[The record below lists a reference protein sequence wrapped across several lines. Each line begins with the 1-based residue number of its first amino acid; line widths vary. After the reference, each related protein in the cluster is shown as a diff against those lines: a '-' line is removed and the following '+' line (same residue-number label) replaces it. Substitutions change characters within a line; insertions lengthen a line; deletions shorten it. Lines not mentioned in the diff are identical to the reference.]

1 MRLLWVWTII
11 SAALLASTQPQ
22 ALESLLK
29 RDDREELVA
38 VFKRVAN
45 ITKDISAGELVG
57 SAQKVDSSDIGAL
70 LEIINTSLLT
80 QPEQALYARL
90 CEIDSAKRGGKLT
103 HSSDKLAALFDL
115 RDVLE
120 AFFDKVLVNDDNPAL
135 RRNRKTLLYAI
146 YAEFCTIG
154 DLKEL
159 AI

>member
-1 MRLLWVWTII
+1 M
-11 SAALLASTQPQ
+11 
-22 ALESLLK
+22 
-29 RDDREELVA
+29 A

-45 ITKDISAGELVG
+45 ITKDISAGKLVG
-57 SAQKVDSSDIGAL
+57 SAQKVDSSDIGVL
-70 LEIINTSLLT
+70 LETINTSLLT
-80 QPEQALYARL
+80 QPEHALYARL